1 MTTINSEIFWSV
13 LAAIVA
19 YGVSKHLLAVTLDQ
33 LLGKQSAGA
42 TNNPTGRS
50 SMQKDPA
57 A

>member
-19 YGVSKHLLAVTLDQ
+19 YGVGKHLLAVTLDQ

-42 TNNPTGRS
+42 TNNPAGRS